1 MAKSAPGKARS
12 ADKNSRAPGRKIPVE
27 DKKKTEKGNDMPRN
41 VHLGSIKKRNRNAT
55 ENPGA
60 KNVGPQIKTETVYR
74 RSSLL
79 KVIKKASAKMKDTP
93 FSRFGDFIKRKFR
106 EFVDFSVE
114 DRDLTFKDVKVR
126 HVKPSYYI
134 RNVFVY
140 YLKLIWVFARGVV
153 RKLLPIVTPLCGIAI
168 IILSAWALSTHSLAL
183 KVSVNGETLGYVE
196 SESRFNDIN
205 SRVSGEVLEKTGE
218 NYVMEELP
226 TMELSVVKNDDLT
239 DENDIYTA
247 LSSMADDYMGKTYGL
262 FIDGTLVS
270 TSRDEGDFERLKEKL
285 VEYYLTG
292 ADGETWEILNDF
304 EVVRDSYDKKYLCD
318 YTDLWNKFTRPVESV
333 KHTVVLEDEW
343 ETLAAKYGVSVTVLK
358 MMNPGIQR
366 LTVGDVVEVGQPAY
380 QISVKTTRRITYN
393 EKIPYET
400 KYIDNPSIYKGNTSI
415 KTYGSAGNYSITAE
429 LTVIDGEE
437 TGRTIVSKVQT
448 SAPVTREVYI
458 GTKTISPSGK
468 FIWPLGRGYQFKT
481 SGFGWR
487 TLRGRSNFHRGVDL
501 AAAYGTPIYAAD
513 AGTVV
518 AYGWDSYGLGY
529 CVKINHGNGIIS
541 VYGHCSRLSS
551 NVYLGKKVYQGEL
564 IAYVGSTGNST
575 GNHLHFGLCYS
586 ASGTFFDPW
595 PYIS

>member
-1 MAKSAPGKARS
+1 
-12 ADKNSRAPGRKIPVE
+12 
-27 DKKKTEKGNDMPRN
+27 MPRN
-41 VHLGSIKKRNRNAT
+41 VHLGSARKRK
-55 ENPGA
+55 
-60 KNVGPQIKTETVYR
+60 KNVAAENQSDRPAGSLNKVEAVYK
-74 RSSLL
+74 RSSLVKFFR
-79 KVIKKASAKMKDTP
+79 KVSAKIKNTHIA
-93 FSRFGDFIKRKFR
+93 RFGGFIKRKFR
-106 EFVDFSVE
+106 EFVEFSVG
-114 DRDLTFKDVKVR
+114 DRDIAFKDVKVR

-140 YLKLIWVFARGVV
+140 YMKLIWLFTRGVV
-153 RKLLPIVTPLCGIAI
+153 RKLLPVITPLCGVAI
-168 IILSAWALSTHSLAL
+168 VIVSVWALSTHTLAL

-196 SESRFNDIN
+196 NESSFNDIN
-205 SRVSGEVLEKTGE
+205 SRVSSEVLEKTGE

-226 TMELSVVKNDDLT
+226 TMELSVVKNEDLT
-239 DENDIYTA
+239 DENEIYAT
-247 LSSMADDYMGKTYGL
+247 LSAKADDYMGKTYGL
-262 FIDGTLVS
+262 FLDGTLVA

-304 EVVRDSYDKKYLCD
+304 EVIRDSYDKKYLCD
-318 YTDLWNKFTRPVESV
+318 YTDLWNKFTRPAESV

-343 ETLAAKYGVSVTVLK
+343 ETLAKQYGVSVTVLK
-358 MMNPGIQR
+358 MMNPDIQN
-366 LTVGDVVEVGQPAY
+366 LTVGDVLEVGQPEY

-400 KYIDNPSIYKGNTSI
+400 KYIDNPSIYKGNTSV

-501 AAAYGTPIYAAD
+501 AAAYGTAIYAAD

>member
-1 MAKSAPGKARS
+1 MCPAEIT
-12 ADKNSRAPGRKIPVE
+12 KNESRAAHPCLKR
-27 DKKKTEKGNDMPRN
+27 TEKGNDMPRN
-41 VHLGSIKKRNRNAT
+41 VHLGSARKRK
-55 ENPGA
+55 
-60 KNVGPQIKTETVYR
+60 KNVAAENQSDRPAGSLNKVEAVYK
-74 RSSLL
+74 RSSLVKFFR
-79 KVIKKASAKMKDTP
+79 KVSAKIKDTP
-93 FSRFGDFIKRKFR
+93 IARFGGFIKRKFKD
-106 EFVDFSVE
+106 FVEFSVG
-114 DRDLTFKDVKVR
+114 DRDISFKDVKVR

-140 YLKLIWVFARGVV
+140 YMKLIWLFTRGVV
-153 RKLLPIVTPLCGIAI
+153 RKLLPVITPLCGVAI
-168 IILSAWALSTHSLAL
+168 VIVSAWALSTHTLAL

-196 SESRFNDIN
+196 NESSFNDIN
-205 SRVSGEVLEKTGE
+205 SRVSSEVLEKTGE

-226 TMELSVVKNDDLT
+226 TMELSVVKNEDLT
-239 DENDIYTA
+239 DENEIYAT
-247 LSSMADDYMGKTYGL
+247 LSAKADDYMGKTYGL
-262 FIDGTLVS
+262 FLDGTLVA

-304 EVVRDSYDKKYLCD
+304 EVIRDSYDKKYLCD
-318 YTDLWNKFTRPVESV
+318 YTDLWNKFTRPAESV

-343 ETLAAKYGVSVTVLK
+343 ETLAKQYGVSVTVLK
-358 MMNPGIQR
+358 MMNPDIQN
-366 LTVGDVVEVGQPAY
+366 LTVGDILEVGQPEY

-400 KYIDNPSIYKGNTSI
+400 KYIDNPSIYKGNTSV

-429 LTVIDGEE
+429 LTIIDGEE

-468 FIWPLGRGYQFKT
+468 FIWPLGRGFQFKS

-487 TLRGRSNFHRGVDL
+487 TLRGKSNFHRGVDL
-501 AAAYGTPIYAAD
+501 AAAYGTAIYAAD

-529 CVKINHGNGIIS
+529 HVKINHGNGIIS
-541 VYGHCSRLSS
+541 VYGHCSRLSPS
-551 NVYLGKKVYQGEL
+551 VYLGKKVYQGEL

-586 ASGTFFDPW
+586 ASRTFFDPW